1 MMRSIVVPPELSAFG
16 GVRQLHAFAFFPQPL
31 PKAQHG
37 NRPENRQ
44 SGGELDTRVVQH
56 KCRAMRNVTIKLD
69 DDLARWARIRA
80 AEEDKSLSRLIA
92 DMLREARRSDE
103 RYRDAAAEFASVSP
117 APLKEKGGYP
127 SRESL
132 HER

>member
-1 MMRSIVVPPELSAFG
+1 MATAGALAT
-16 GVRQLHAFAFFPQPL
+16 
-31 PKAQHG
+31 
-37 NRPENRQ
+37 
-44 SGGELDTRVVQH
+44 GGELDTKVVQH

-92 DMLREARRSDE
+92 DMLRQARQSDE
-103 RYRDAAAEFASVSP
+103 RYRAAAAEFASISP
-117 APLKEKGGYP
+117 VPLKEKGGYP
-127 SRESL
+127 GRESL